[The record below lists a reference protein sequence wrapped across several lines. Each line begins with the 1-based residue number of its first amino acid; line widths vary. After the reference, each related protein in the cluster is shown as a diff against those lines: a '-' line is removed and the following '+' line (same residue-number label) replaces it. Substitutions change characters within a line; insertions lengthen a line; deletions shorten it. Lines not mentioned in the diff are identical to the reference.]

1 MLTMIDEAT
10 NPKMKLI
17 LPRLADAELGELV
30 GWTAGLETRHGCA
43 APRFCLWLA
52 ESVVA
57 ELKRRTSGGEVE
69 AGSIALPAMGP
80 REVGIA
86 LIVLSGRTYA
96 PQGIQVAAFFDECL
110 RHVTALAAVQLSE
123 FENLCNEI
131 NRQQNGSEADDN

>member
-1 MLTMIDEAT
+1 MIDEAT

-52 ESVVA
+52 ESVLD
-57 ELKRRTSGGEVE
+57 ELKRRTSGGQVE
-69 AGSIALPAMGP
+69 AGSLALPAMGP

-96 PQGIQVAAFFDECL
+96 PQGIQIAKFFDECL

>member
-1 MLTMIDEAT
+1 MIDEAT
-10 NPKMKLI
+10 TPKMKLI
-17 LPRLADAELGELV
+17 LHRLADSELGELV

-57 ELKRRTSGGEVE
+57 ELKRRTSGGQIE
-69 AGSIALPAMGP
+69 AGSLALPAMGP

-96 PQGIQVAAFFDECL
+96 PQGIQVAAFFDEVL
-110 RHVTALAAVQLSE
+110 KHVIALAATQLHE
-123 FENLCNEI
+123 FENLCCEI
-131 NRQQNGSEADDN
+131 NQNGATSDED

>member
-1 MLTMIDEAT
+1 MINEAT
-10 NPKMKLI
+10 TPKMKLI
-17 LPRLADAELGELV
+17 LHRLADAELGELV

-57 ELKRRTSGGEVE
+57 ELKRRTSGGQIET
-69 AGSIALPAMGP
+69 GSLALPAMGP

-96 PQGIQVAAFFDECL
+96 PQGIQVAAFFDEVL
-110 RHVTALAAVQLSE
+110 KHVIALAAVQLHE
-123 FENLCNEI
+123 FENLCCEI
-131 NRQQNGSEADDN
+131 NQSGATSDED

>member
-1 MLTMIDEAT
+1 MIDEAT

-86 LIVLSGRTYA
+86 LLCLSARTYA
-96 PQGIQVAAFFDECL
+96 PQTVQVAAFFDECL
-110 RHVTALAAVQLSE
+110 RHIIALAAVQLNE

>member
-1 MLTMIDEAT
+1 MIDEAT
-10 NPKMKLI
+10 TPKMKLI
-17 LPRLADAELGELV
+17 LHRLADAELGELV

-57 ELKRRTSGGEVE
+57 ELKRRTSGGAVE
-69 AGSIALPAMGP
+69 AGSLALPAMGP

-96 PQGIQVAAFFDECL
+96 PQGIQLAQFFDEIL
-110 RHVTALAAVQLSE
+110 THVIALAAVQLHE
-123 FENLCNEI
+123 YENLCCEI
-131 NRQQNGSEADDN
+131 NQNGATSDED

>member
-1 MLTMIDEAT
+1 MIDEPMT
-10 NPKMKLI
+10 SPTMKLI

-52 ESVVA
+52 EAVVS

-69 AGSIALPAMGP
+69 AGSLALPAMGP
-80 REVGIA
+80 SEVGIA
-86 LIVLSGRTYA
+86 LLCLSARTYA

-110 RHVTALAAVQLSE
+110 RHIIALAAVQLNE

-131 NRQQNGSEADDN
+131 NRQHESDKNEN

>member
-1 MLTMIDEAT
+1 MIDEPMTAPT
-10 NPKMKLI
+10 MKLI
-17 LPRLADAELGELV
+17 LHRLADAELGELV

-57 ELKRRTSGGEVE
+57 ELKRRTSAGAVE
-69 AGSIALPAMGP
+69 AGSLALPAMGP

-96 PQGIQVAAFFDECL
+96 PQGIQVAAFFDEVL
-110 RHVTALAAVQLSE
+110 KHVTALAAVQLHE
-123 FENLCNEI
+123 FENLCCEI
-131 NRQQNGSEADDN
+131 NQNGATSDEG